1 MKMIRKLLPPLALV
15 GALALVPVTASSFA
29 ATDTTNYQELEKFMS
44 VYERV
49 KANYVDQVDDHTL
62 IKGAIDG
69 MLSALDPHSSYAE
82 ASDFDQLKTT
92 TDGNYGG
99 LGLTVSIEDG
109 AVKVIAPTEDTPAW
123 RAGIKS
129 GDYITHINGELVYGL
144 NLDEAVVKMR
154 GDPGTPIKLTIVR
167 PGRDKPLRRLH
178 EPRADRAPSG
188 QVGDQGRHRHHQ
200 HQHLL
205 RQCRRRRPSR
215 RCCRSTRRPA
225 GKPLGYIVDLRSN
238 PGGLL
243 DQAVDVSDAFLDSG
257 EIVSQR
263 GREKDD
269 IERYYA
275 RPGDMAH
282 GLPVIVLVDAGTASA
297 SEIVAGALQDHRRAL
312 IMGEKSFG
320 KGSVQT
326 VVQTGPDSALRLTTA
341 RYYTPSGRSVQAG
354 GIDPDI
360 AVPQLSDRGLQG
372 SQGRPRGG
380 SSPAPARPGQG
391 RGQAARGRRLA
402 GPALHPDRR
411 PAREAGHQGLPAR
424 LCAEDAEAPGRSGD
438 DGVGGHRRRN
448 RARRRM
454 NQAVAAPAPTTGSL
468 STAAL
473 ARLHRLAASAGAARR
488 SARLAISRR
497 TLPVRD
503 VLLAA
508 LAAWRG
514 DPARGPRLHRARAIV
529 NARAR

>member
-1 MKMIRKLLPPLALV
+1 MKFTAKLLPPLALV

-29 ATDTTNYQELEKFMS
+29 AADTTNYQELEKFMS

-82 ASDFDQLKTT
+82 ASDFDQLKAT

-99 LGLTVSIEDG
+99 LGLTLSIEDG

-123 RAGIKS
+123 RAGVKA

-144 NLDEAVVKMR
+144 SLDEAVAKMK
-154 GDPGTPIKLTIVR
+154 GDPGTSVKLTVVR
-167 PGRDKPLRRLH
+167 PGRDKPLDFAITRERI
-178 EPRADRAPSG
+178 EVRAVKWEIKDG
-188 QVGDQGRHRHHQ
+188 IGYININTFTGNVGDQTKAALVAIDKATGGRA
-200 HQHLL
+200 
-205 RQCRRRRPSR
+205 RR
-215 RCCRSTRRPA
+215 
-225 GKPLGYIVDLRSN
+225 YVVDLRSN

-243 DQAVDVSDAFLDSG
+243 DQAVDVADDFLESG

-263 GREKDD
+263 GRTKDD

-326 VVQTGPDSALRLTTA
+326 VVQTAPDAALRLTTA

-354 GIDPDI
+354 GSEPDV
-360 AVPQLSDRGLQG
+360 A
-372 SQGRPRGG
+372 GR
-380 SSPAPARPGQG
+380 
-391 RGQAARGRRLA
+391 
-402 GPALHPDRR
+402 
-411 PAREAGHQGLPAR
+411 
-424 LCAEDAEAPGRSGD
+424 
-438 DGVGGHRRRN
+438 
-448 RARRRM
+448 
-454 NQAVAAPAPTTGSL
+454 
-468 STAAL
+468 
-473 ARLHRLAASAGAARR
+473 
-488 SARLAISRR
+488 
-497 TLPVRD
+497 
-503 VLLAA
+503 
-508 LAAWRG
+508 
-514 DPARGPRLHRARAIV
+514 
-529 NARAR
+529 